1 MVEEEYRCKACGKSF
16 TTRKTFRKH
25 IRENHR

>member
-1 MVEEEYRCKACGKSF
+1 MPENEFRCKACGKTF

-25 IRENHR
+25 IVENHR